1 MHPFLALALSHI
13 AKSSSKQVGHV
24 IGDAFDNAVLS
35 GYNYEKIISNPENLA
50 EYILIGARERGIPIR
65 EEDKE
70 KLIVA
75 IQKAAR
81 IADKLTDDVSEERL
95 DALHQALVE
104 KTEDP
109 LYVLKRNG
117 IDIEPELEEFR
128 QFLAEISGKKIEPAR
143 PKYPATKKE
152 IEQELRKAG
161 VPEEKIYAE
170 LEKRGIPRDVA
181 EKLVEKVHLLS
192 SREVGELIRKHV
204 DNDPVKARAVL
215 EAFERK
221 GKVVPVPRYWADIVS
236 KIATGEIKEKELLEA
251 LAVSKVFHTA
261 YLKAMEKAAERDEP
275 ESVMQ
280 RMMFIKNVV
289 NDAHREAVDA
299 LKDHPVYGEHVK
311 RMSPAI
317 EREMKEIAETLSK
330 TYYAKARGD
339 PTLSARTFL
348 QMELN
353 PTVETLGPVRS
364 HLKKVNEDFLAIGK
378 PQEETIAK
386 VYPAIVKRLLGL
398 ALGMEVENKWVGIT
412 HKHEVIRI
420 KLNALL

>member
-1 MHPFLALALSHI
+1 MRAI
-13 AKSSSKQVGHV
+13 KEYSS
-24 IGDAFDNAVLS
+24 VLL
-35 GYNYEKIISNPENLA
+35 GLDPVK
-50 EYILIGARERGIPIR
+50 
-65 EEDKE
+65 EEDKIIDATNHLSAQPSE
-70 KLIVA
+70 KEADDAYLEKVA
-75 IQKAAR
+75 PEVFEKWWQLKVAVAEALGTKPYRHKVERRTRKTKRSRQMKPAAPKFTQVQKEF
-81 IADKLTDDVSEERL
+81 EE
-95 DALHQALVE
+95 
-104 KTEDP
+104 KP
-109 LYVLKRNG
+109 
-117 IDIEPELEEFR
+117 
-128 QFLAEISGKKIEPAR
+128 
-143 PKYPATKKE
+143 
-152 IEQELRKAG
+152 RKAG